1 MFSWNSLALL
11 MIQRMLVLV
20 SGSSVFSKSKLNI
33 WNFMVHVL
41 LKAGLENFEYY
52 FTSVNLTQMTIIS
65 ITVSKYP
72 LEETE

>member
-1 MFSWNSLALL
+1 MFSWNSLAFL

-65 ITVSKYP
+65 ITVGKNL
-72 LEETE
+72 LEEME